1 MTNQDGRMTERTY
14 GPHGYTLD
22 AIVSHAGDP
31 DGDFS
36 ANEYRLLI
44 LALAKHLRELLSAPA
59 APTDA
64 QVVQHILDE
73 GERHE
78 DRRLHAAI
86 HGPVSEPP
94 TAPAAPREREKGNL
108 EAIEARV
115 RPTICATFTVLDD
128 GPRTRMEGR
137 ISREDFEAL
146 LDLAGRGR
154 TVTTDETVAKAI
166 SALRTPD
173 ASLARV
179 PNTIRQ
185 SIADIIE
192 GLASRALAPST
203 SGGK

>member
-1 MTNQDGRMTERTY
+1 MNAERTY
-14 GPHGYTLD
+14 GDMTLNQALGCVGVD
-22 AIVSHAGDP
+22 NSVTI
-31 DGDFS
+31 
-36 ANEYRLLI
+36 R
-44 LALAKHLRELLSAPA
+44 ALASHVRELLSAPA
-59 APTDA
+59 TTPT
-64 QVVQHILDE
+64 
-73 GERHE
+73 
-78 DRRLHAAI
+78 
-86 HGPVSEPP
+86 VS
-94 TAPAAPREREKGNL
+94 APRERESGNL

-115 RPTICATFTVLDD
+115 RQTICPTFTVLDD
-128 GPRTRMEGR
+128 GPRERVEGR

-192 GLASRALAPST
+192 GLAARALAPST